1 MDAGG
6 DNFSVGSLS
15 VGGTASLG
23 GALIVNQL
31 AGLKV
36 AAGSSASLVTAHAL
50 SGRFKPVSGLSSG
63 HPVLQLSYSPT
74 AVVLAPPK
82 AA

>member
-1 MDAGG
+1 M
-6 DNFSVGSLS
+6 S
-15 VGGTASLG
+15 GTASLG
-23 GALIVNQL
+23 GALIVNKM

-36 AAGSSASLVTAHAL
+36 ATGDSASVITAHAV
-50 SGRFKPVSGLSSG
+50 SGRFKPVSGLSGG